1 MGKVFG
7 EFIVF
12 VIRSG
17 FGTRGLPCGSQAL
30 AHYLFHGAH
39 RQPLFQY
46 FLVEA
51 ELVLGIFQTED
62 GARMPHVDVLVAQTE
77 LDFSRK
83 TQKAQMVGDSGAF
96 LAQALGKA
104 LLGESVFVDQLLEA
118 ESHLDRV
125 EVLALYVLDEGHL
138 GHFRV

>member
-1 MGKVFG
+1 MGRAVCPAGVRPSRTICSTARTDSPSFSI
-7 EFIVF
+7 FF
-12 VIRSG
+12 
-17 FGTRGLPCGSQAL
+17 
-30 AHYLFHGAH
+30 
-39 RQPLFQY
+39 
-46 FLVEA
+46 VEA

-62 GARMPHVDVLVAQTE
+62 GARMPYVDVLVAQTE

-125 EVLALYVLDEGHL
+125 EVLALYVLDEGPSSVIS
-138 GHFRV
+138 GV